1 MTDREPDD
9 LYDALRDRL
18 ADFGQEP
25 PAQLWAGIRAQLPP
39 PVAQPQLRRRRRWA
53 PVALLL
59 LLLTIG
65 SGAGWFWWQGR
76 HPSGSKTDASLA
88 TSASSQMHTEV
99 DGTPASSPTTGTG
112 AGLNTASSK
121 AKQPNTATTTTPQNR
136 SKVADLSQ
144 PATAPAPAS
153 WAAVTEKTVTQDA
166 AVSSAARHSS
176 RVPGVGTRRI
186 ALSAAASARPTKQ
199 TRVNGLWAAAG
210 NESGSN
216 KLRQAF
222 ARNSGRNRSHNAER
236 EPAQANTIAAQFSSA
251 AAKRSRKLTENLQA
265 GASPSAPTSNS
276 ASSAI
281 VAAQVESGQNQPN
294 GVAASST
301 TASGNALESTTSKGA
316 GEINILS
323 RLVALQ
329 LATWPQPAAPQP
341 VVVELLPLPVPVL
354 ARWSVQAT
362 AGPAFTYRY
371 LQGAPATGNATGGP
385 YVSAVP
391 GASYPVASPNTVAE
405 LERPALGGGAQVSV
419 RRTLSEHWSLSAGL
433 GYAEY
438 ATRLALQQVHST
450 YTVKA
455 GSAGP
460 DSSNATSLHR
470 RDAYRFATVPV
481 RAGYTWAPAG
491 RWRVGVLA
499 GADAAI
505 YLGGSSTE
513 GSSCACQT
521 QTWGLTGS
529 PYRRV
534 SLGASLGAE
543 VRYRL
548 TGRWELLA
556 QPTATYLLTPLAR
569 QATAFYPRHLFG
581 GTALL
586 GVSFDLP

>member
-1 MTDREPDD
+1 ME
-9 LYDALRDRL
+9 L
-18 ADFGQEP
+18 A
-25 PAQLWAGIRAQLPP
+25 
-39 PVAQPQLRRRRRWA
+39 
-53 PVALLL
+53 
-59 LLLTIG
+59 
-65 SGAGWFWWQGR
+65 
-76 HPSGSKTDASLA
+76 
-88 TSASSQMHTEV
+88 
-99 DGTPASSPTTGTG
+99 
-112 AGLNTASSK
+112 
-121 AKQPNTATTTTPQNR
+121 
-136 SKVADLSQ
+136 
-144 PATAPAPAS
+144 
-153 WAAVTEKTVTQDA
+153 
-166 AVSSAARHSS
+166 
-176 RVPGVGTRRI
+176 
-186 ALSAAASARPTKQ
+186 
-199 TRVNGLWAAAG
+199 
-210 NESGSN
+210 
-216 KLRQAF
+216 
-222 ARNSGRNRSHNAER
+222 
-236 EPAQANTIAAQFSSA
+236 
-251 AAKRSRKLTENLQA
+251 
-265 GASPSAPTSNS
+265 
-276 ASSAI
+276 
-281 VAAQVESGQNQPN
+281 QNQLN

-323 RLVALQ
+323 RLVELQ
-329 LATWPQPAAPQP
+329 LAAWPQPAAPQP
-341 VVVELLPLPVPVL
+341 VAVEQLLPPVPVL

-371 LQGAPATGNATGGP
+371 LRGAPAAGNATGGP

-438 ATRLALQQVHST
+438 ATRLTLQQVHAT

-460 DSSNATSLHR
+460 DSSNTTSLHR

-481 RAGYTWAPAG
+481 RVGYTWAPAG

-586 GVSFDLP
+586 GVSYDLP